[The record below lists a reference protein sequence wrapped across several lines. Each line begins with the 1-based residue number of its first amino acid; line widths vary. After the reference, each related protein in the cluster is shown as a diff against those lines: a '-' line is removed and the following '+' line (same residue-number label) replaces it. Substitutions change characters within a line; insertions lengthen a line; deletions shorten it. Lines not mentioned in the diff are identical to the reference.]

1 MASEFTEIISNNN
14 MAPLWEVLRGL
25 TPREPLQK
33 VSPTHWR
40 SETIKANMML
50 ACEFISAEDAE
61 RRVLVLENEQL
72 RGKSLATNSLYAGIQ
87 MILPGE
93 VAPSHRHTASALRL
107 ILSGERGYTTVDG
120 DKVFMTPG
128 DFIITPTGVFHDHGA
143 EGSEP
148 VMWLDGLDVPLVQM
162 LNCGFSADDPKH
174 KQEIKYPADYSSTV
188 FSNGLRPVSPELKR
202 PYGTGSIFHY
212 PYDRTRK
219 TLKTME
225 AAGQLDPCDGIKM
238 TFTDPTTGLSPILTM
253 SAFMQLLPEG
263 FSGQTFQ
270 ETDGAVCCVI
280 EGSVNVV
287 INGETRYF
295 KQHDVFMVPSWSTRS
310 YESQEGCILFSF
322 SDRCLQEHLGFWQ
335 RRIINQ

>member
-1 MASEFTEIISNNN
+1 MASEFAEIISDNN

-33 VSPTHWR
+33 ISPTHWR
-40 SETIKANMML
+40 SETIKANMKL

-120 DKVFMTPG
+120 DKVFMSPG

-143 EGSEP
+143 EGNEP
-148 VMWLDGLDVPLVQM
+148 VMWLDGLDVPVVQM
-162 LNCGFSADDPKH
+162 LNCGFSADDPNH
-174 KQEIKYPADYSSTV
+174 KQQVEYPADYSSMV
-188 FSNGLRPVSPELKR
+188 FSNGLRPISPEQKR
-202 PYGTGSIFHY
+202 TYATGSIFHY
-212 PYDRTRK
+212 PYDRTYK
-219 TLKTME
+219 ALTTMA
-225 AAGQLDPCDGIKM
+225 AAGQFDTCDGIKM

-263 FSGQTFQ
+263 FSGQSFQ
-270 ETDGAVCCVI
+270 ETDGAVYCVF

-287 INGETRYF
+287 INGEKMLF
-295 KQHDVFMVPSWSTRS
+295 KQHDVFVVPSWSARS
-310 YESQEGCILFSF
+310 YESLEGCILFSF
-322 SDRCLQEHLGFWQ
+322 SDRCLQEHLGFWK
-335 RRIINQ
+335 RRIVSK